1 METRVQ
7 VPEKFSFAQLWFI
20 SDALEPLQRLCATA
34 ECIANYG
41 AHLLNGDIQVGG
53 EKRDS
58 PGKPSKHGRMQADS
72 TDDGDGKANLISEAA
87 TPRPSYKRANLL
99 PLRSSIR
106 M

>member
-1 METRVQ
+1 MATRVQ

-20 SDALEPLQRLCATA
+20 SDALEPLHRFCAPA

-58 PGKPSKHGRMQADS
+58 PGKASKDGRMQADA
-72 TDDGDGKANLISEAA
+72 TDTGDGKGNLISEAA
-87 TPRPSYKRANLL
+87 TPHQSYKRADLL
-99 PLRSSIR
+99 PLRSSIQI
-106 M
+106 